1 LVWRRGGSLFFLIR
15 GHKMKEEERKVLGE
29 LIYSLIQDSQTAIRE
44 MGKEIQE
51 IKKEIRDLKEKI
63 QRLEFNA
70 GI

>member
-1 LVWRRGGSLFFLIR
+1 
-15 GHKMKEEERKVLGE
+15 MKEEERKVLGE